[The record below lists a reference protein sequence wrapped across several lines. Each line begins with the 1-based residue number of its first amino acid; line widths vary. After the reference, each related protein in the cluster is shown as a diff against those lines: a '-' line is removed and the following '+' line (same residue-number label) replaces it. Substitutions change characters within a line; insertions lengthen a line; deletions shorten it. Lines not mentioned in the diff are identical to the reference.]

1 MQTFTGK
8 EYLKIDIANNFGLDK
23 KLFHERIEW
32 FDSNKFRLKELV
44 NEAEEPALF
53 MAGMFAYED
62 MIQRKP
68 TGYTVALDAC
78 SSGLQIMAAI
88 TGCRETAKNTGLVDP
103 DVRPDVYTTGHEVM
117 ATMMDIGQYPRSV
130 LKDAIMTY
138 FYGSEARPKAAF
150 GEGTK
155 ELDVFFQVMKI
166 IAPAA
171 FVLRNSLIELWQPN
185 VLKHSWV
192 LPDNFHVEIKT
203 MVEVEEEVH
212 VKQLGIVFNQ
222 KRKVNKGQEKGLH
235 LAANTIHS
243 IDAFVVREMNRRC
256 NYNKDL
262 VLSLLAL
269 PCTGQGLNR
278 DVDHALSALINCYKQ
293 SKLLSVRCIDYID
306 THNYGMLPEEM
317 REELESILNGMLKYK
332 PFHLLTVHD
341 CFRCHPNYMNW
352 VRLNY
357 IKIFMQLADSDILQD
372 IVSQIRGV
380 PTVVN
385 KVTNDLSKYIAKSN
399 YMLS

>member
-1 MQTFTGK
+1 
-8 EYLKIDIANNFGLDK
+8 
-23 KLFHERIEW
+23 
-32 FDSNKFRLKELV
+32 
-44 NEAEEPALF
+44 
-53 MAGMFAYED
+53 
-62 MIQRKP
+62 
-68 TGYTVALDAC
+68 
-78 SSGLQIMAAI
+78 
-88 TGCRETAKNTGLVDP
+88 
-103 DVRPDVYTTGHEVM
+103 
-117 ATMMDIGQYPRSV
+117 
-130 LKDAIMTY
+130 
-138 FYGSEARPKAAF
+138 
-150 GEGTK
+150 
-155 ELDVFFQVMKI
+155 MKI

-212 VKQLGIVFNQ
+212 VKQLGIVFKQ

-269 PCTGQGLNR
+269 PCTGKGLDR
-278 DVDHALSALINCYKQ
+278 DVDHTLSALINCYEQ

-306 THNYGMLPEEM
+306 IHNYGMLPEEM

-341 CFRCHPNYMNW
+341 
-352 VRLNY
+352 
-357 IKIFMQLADSDILQD
+357 
-372 IVSQIRGV
+372 
-380 PTVVN
+380 
-385 KVTNDLSKYIAKSN
+385 
-399 YMLS
+399 